1 MKNTK
6 EILNMIA
13 ASWGFKSFAAWVDS
27 RPMTPDMIEFLVAD
41 AIELSRKLK
50 AESDTFYLGNS
61 EAEIT
66 SK

>member
-1 MKNTK
+1 
-6 EILNMIA
+6 
-13 ASWGFKSFAAWVDS
+13 
-27 RPMTPDMIEFLVAD
+27 MIEFLVAD